1 MASTCCKGVVKGRT
15 IVLKGRPRLRE
26 GTEVVVTPV
35 EHPIGS
41 PQAVLEALRASPP
54 VRHEDVVE
62 LLRLIDEGKRPVRYD
77 NPLTRGRKVEGR

>member
-1 MASTCCKGVVKGRT
+1 MATTCCKGIVRGRT
-15 IVLKGRPRLRE
+15 VILKGRPKLRE

-41 PQAVLEALRASPP
+41 PQAVLEALRESPP
-54 VRHEDVVE
+54 VRHQDVVE

-77 NPLTRGRKVEGR
+77 NPLTRGTKAEAR